1 MKSTPAVSVRGGPAQ
16 ARLIPNS
23 LLTKPLPG
31 GAQVVMETERALGR
45 ENPPSFFSHHSLFP
59 PCALR
64 RGLGTIQPLTDPPS
78 PHKKSGREILFPI
91 FFWWAGGGGGGHLY
105 TGYTITIVYNVFR
118 CGLMYHSTPNLQT
131 QAGAY
136 HLAATRTEQD
146 WLGLVMRAP
155 GPGSFITKIF
165 HNSKSL

>member
-16 ARLIPNS
+16 ARLVPNS

-31 GAQVVMETERALGR
+31 GAQDVMGTKRALGR

-78 PHKKSGREILFPI
+78 PHKKSGRETLFPI
-91 FFWWAGGGGGGHLY
+91 FFWWGGGGDICTQATQLQYYITCSLWNNVPFDPKFVDAGRSLSLGGYSRRAGLASF
-105 TGYTITIVYNVFR
+105 GNEGSWPRVVYNEDI
-118 CGLMYHSTPNLQT
+118 SQ
-131 QAGAY
+131 
-136 HLAATRTEQD
+136 
-146 WLGLVMRAP
+146 
-155 GPGSFITKIF
+155 
-165 HNSKSL
+165 